1 MSPIVFSHYTKSVQ
15 DKNTYLQ
22 FKKRYLPYLSLKQI
36 LEVSMK
42 ILEQILKMATKG
54 RVQKE

>member
-1 MSPIVFSHYTKSVQ
+1 MSPIVFSHYTKSIQ

-54 RVQKE
+54 WVQKE

>member
-1 MSPIVFSHYTKSVQ
+1 MSPIVFSHYTKSIQ

-54 RVQKE
+54 CVQKE

>member
-15 DKNTYLQ
+15 DKNTYLK
-22 FKKRYLPYLSLKQI
+22 FKERYLPYLSLKQI

-54 RVQKE
+54 CVQKE